1 MSSVTK
7 AKRNYTFKKNA
18 LIRLLDQYPAWLQD
32 LSVSKLKLEE
42 ARKRCDAA
50 WEAFTVAHEEL
61 ADAQSE
67 DEALDMDERDQ
78 EFSNLEA
85 RFHDLVDSLAETV
98 LQREKQEESER
109 VLQERLTACSLR
121 KPTR

>member
-42 ARKRCDAA
+42 ARKRCNAA

-61 ADAQSE
+61 ADVQSE
-67 DEALDMDERDQ
+67 DEALDQDERDQ
-78 EFSNLEA
+78 EYSNLEA
-85 RFHDLVDSLAETV
+85 RYHDKSG
-98 LQREKQEESER
+98 K
-109 VLQERLTACSLR
+109 
-121 KPTR
+121 